1 MKNIALI
8 GSTGS
13 IGTQV
18 IEVVFAHPEK
28 FNIVAMSAESNYAL
42 FERQINAIRPEYAC
56 LKDREACKKI
66 TEIPQKTALSC
77 GENGAKAIAEYP
89 SADVVFVACSGFAGL
104 EYAFT
109 ALKAGKRVAL
119 ANKETLVC
127 GGDLIMPLA
136 PRDGIVPVDSEHSAI
151 WQCLN
156 FKTDAKLKSLIITAS
171 GGALRNLSKEELKYV
186 TPEQALNHPTW
197 KMGKKITIDSAT
209 MLNKGYEIIEA
220 HHLYQTPYERIKA
233 VIHPQS
239 IVHSMVSFDDG
250 CVLAQMSNPSMKLP
264 IQIALT
270 YPERLATDLKELNF
284 ESAFSLDF
292 APLDAC
298 KYPLFALAL
307 ECGKV
312 GGIMPTVLNAVSE
325 VADRAFIDGRI
336 KFTDIY
342 SVAQNV
348 VDCTSFEKVS
358 DYERLAEIDA
368 LSRLAA
374 EKIIKGKL

>member
-18 IEVVFAHPEK
+18 IDVVLAHPDK

-42 FERQINAIRPEYAC
+42 FEKQINLICPEYAC
-56 LKDREACKKI
+56 LKDREACKKVS
-66 TEIPQKTALSC
+66 EVPQKTALTCS
-77 GENGAKAIAEYP
+77 ENGAKAVSEYP
-89 SADVVFVACSGFAGL
+89 SADVVFVACGGFAGL
-104 EYAFT
+104 EYTLA
-109 ALKAGKRVAL
+109 AIRSGKRVAL

-127 GGDLIMPLA
+127 GGDLVMPLA
-136 PRDGIVPVDSEHSAI
+136 LREGIAPVDSEHSAI

-156 FKTDAKLKSLIITAS
+156 FKTDAKLKNLIITAS
-171 GGALRNLSKEELKYV
+171 GGALRNLSKEELQYV

-270 YPERLATDLKELNF
+270 YPERLATDLKELSF
-284 ESAFSLDF
+284 ENAFSLDF
-292 APLDAC
+292 EPLDTR
-298 KYPLFALAL
+298 KYPMFALAL
-307 ECGKV
+307 ECGKA

-342 SVAQNV
+342 SVAQKV
-348 VDCTSFEKVS
+348 VDATAFEKVNN
-358 DYERLAEIDA
+358 YERLAEIDVCT
-368 LSRLAA
+368 RLAA
-374 EKIIKGKL
+374 EKMIKEKI